1 MKRKI
6 IVNNKEFTMPKMS
19 IDTYTEYL
27 ELAEVIDAKQRYS
40 KQDIEAMGL
49 FICKAY
55 GDQFTVEELKNPET
69 GLDAAGLILEFQFI
83 DMGKFSEWQVIPE
96 IEVTCRGERLFIN
109 SVTVEQY
116 KKYISLMEKNDTEKF
131 SGVMFFNKKIMQ
143 EMFGNELSLAAV
155 GEIDAVEFLTAI
167 KTVHFI
173 MQNIVAEKMLSI
185 VEVEQVEKEASAFDD
200 YDRENGYEDED
211 EQPEENQWKVCGEIV
226 DRVVKI
232 AIRLLKNS
240 YSQCMKEN
248 IVTLLD
254 YLKFELDT
262 INENQ

>member
-27 ELAEVIDAKQRYS
+27 ELAEIVDAKQRYS

-83 DMGKFSEWQVIPE
+83 DMGIADDLTKRMEKIEKISEWQVIPE

-116 KKYISLMEKNDTEKF
+116 KNTSVSWKRMTRRNS
-131 SGVMFFNKKIMQ
+131 
-143 EMFGNELSLAAV
+143 
-155 GEIDAVEFLTAI
+155 
-167 KTVHFI
+167 
-173 MQNIVAEKMLSI
+173 
-185 VEVEQVEKEASAFDD
+185 
-200 YDRENGYEDED
+200 
-211 EQPEENQWKVCGEIV
+211 PE
-226 DRVVKI
+226 
-232 AIRLLKNS
+232 
-240 YSQCMKEN
+240 
-248 IVTLLD
+248 
-254 YLKFELDT
+254 
-262 INENQ
+262 

>member
-1 MKRKI
+1 M
-6 IVNNKEFTMPKMS
+6 
-19 IDTYTEYL
+19 
-27 ELAEVIDAKQRYS
+27 
-40 KQDIEAMGL
+40 
-49 FICKAY
+49 
-55 GDQFTVEELKNPET
+55 
-69 GLDAAGLILEFQFI
+69 
-83 DMGKFSEWQVIPE
+83 IPE
-96 IEVTCRGERLFIN
+96 IEVTCRGERFFVN
-109 SVTVEQY
+109 SVTIEQY
-116 KKYISLMEKNDTEKF
+116 KKYINLMEKNDTEKF
-131 SGVMFFNKKIMQ
+131 SGAMFFNKKIMQ

-167 KTVHFI
+167 KTIHFI
-173 MQNIVAEKMLSI
+173 MQNIVAEKMLNI

-211 EQPEENQWKVCGEIV
+211 EPEENQWKVCGEIV

>member
-1 MKRKI
+1 
-6 IVNNKEFTMPKMS
+6 
-19 IDTYTEYL
+19 
-27 ELAEVIDAKQRYS
+27 
-40 KQDIEAMGL
+40 
-49 FICKAY
+49 
-55 GDQFTVEELKNPET
+55 
-69 GLDAAGLILEFQFI
+69 
-83 DMGKFSEWQVIPE
+83 
-96 IEVTCRGERLFIN
+96 
-109 SVTVEQY
+109 
-116 KKYISLMEKNDTEKF
+116 MEKNDTEKF

-185 VEVEQVEKEASAFDD
+185 VEVEQVEKEESAFDD

>member
-1 MKRKI
+1 
-6 IVNNKEFTMPKMS
+6 
-19 IDTYTEYL
+19 
-27 ELAEVIDAKQRYS
+27 
-40 KQDIEAMGL
+40 
-49 FICKAY
+49 
-55 GDQFTVEELKNPET
+55 
-69 GLDAAGLILEFQFI
+69 
-83 DMGKFSEWQVIPE
+83 
-96 IEVTCRGERLFIN
+96 
-109 SVTVEQY
+109 
-116 KKYISLMEKNDTEKF
+116 MEKNDTEAF

-173 MQNIVAEKMLSI
+173 MQNIIAEKMLNI
-185 VEVEQVEKEASAFDD
+185 VEVEQIEKETSAFDE
-200 YDRENGYEDED
+200 YDRENGYEEE

-254 YLKFELDT
+254 YLKFGVDT

>member
-1 MKRKI
+1 M
-6 IVNNKEFTMPKMS
+6 
-19 IDTYTEYL
+19 
-27 ELAEVIDAKQRYS
+27 
-40 KQDIEAMGL
+40 
-49 FICKAY
+49 
-55 GDQFTVEELKNPET
+55 
-69 GLDAAGLILEFQFI
+69 
-83 DMGKFSEWQVIPE
+83 IPE
-96 IEVTCRGERLFIN
+96 IEITCRGERFFIN

-116 KKYISLMEKNDTEKF
+116 KKYISLMEKNETETF

-143 EMFGNELSLAAV
+143 EMFGNEFSFVAV
-155 GEIDAVEFLTAI
+155 GEIDVIEFLTAI

-173 MQNIVAEKMLSI
+173 MQDIIAEKLLGI
-185 VEVEQVEKEASAFDD
+185 VEVEQVEKETSAFDE
-200 YDRENGYEDED
+200 YDRENGYEDEE
-211 EQPEENQWKVCGEIV
+211 EQPVENQWKVCGEIV
-226 DRVVKI
+226 DRIVKI